1 MLNRLSHAGA
11 PWAVVLFSRRWEA
24 REAEGRWGWRREG
37 RRVLLPGTQRNRR
50 AQDKVPGKLRE
61 CLQVG
66 TAAHH
71 QVLLWGHQ
79 LSQAHSFPLLPWLP
93 STCPVIR
100 VALGVP
106 AWLTVPSPGL
116 QGWVCRGTPLGQ
128 THPLGSKTWPPP
140 LGPGPRLHLL
150 PLPAL
155 SGTVV
160 FLSLQVPAA
169 ASSPGSLWNPPRC
182 APARRAPT
190 WRHPSSSQ
198 TLTPPR
204 ICSDPYTDELLKM
217 QIPGNHQHHWPCSMH
232 AVQPRARTRS

>member
-1 MLNRLSHAGA
+1 MPRGLWSYSAGDGRPEKQRGGGAGGGKDAGCCSQA
-11 PWAVVLFSRRWEA
+11 PR
-24 REAEGRWGWRREG
+24 
-37 RRVLLPGTQRNRR
+37 GTGGPKTRFR
-50 AQDKVPGKLRE
+50 GKLRE